1 MGRCAVLHSGVRA
14 PMGRGPG
21 RCLAVWGMSARRGR
35 SIRVVEQVGGIGAAG
50 RGGDTRMVE
59 ARARWGGGIGTG
71 AWRGGG
77 KRAASP
83 RDLTGHALEDH

>member
-1 MGRCAVLHSGVRA
+1 MGRR
-14 PMGRGPG
+14 PG

-35 SIRVVEQVGGIGAAG
+35 SIQVVEQGEGIGMARRDWG
-50 RGGDTRMVE
+50 IRMVE
-59 ARARWGGGIGTG
+59 ARARRGGGIATD